1 MCVPTPA
8 LPAWPPP
15 SELFQNHDRE
25 NSPQEYGLFWLP
37 RRSRRGGHA
46 GPAFLIDLV
55 LSLDIAEAARTD
67 DLNTTVDYA
76 KVYALCRQIVE
87 HDRVK
92 LLETLA
98 NHIINRVLETSPR
111 VTKVEIVIRKPS
123 VPVGGALDYV
133 AIETSRER

>member
-1 MCVPTPA
+1 MTGRIHLKNMVFFGYHGARVEEAT
-8 LPAWPPP
+8 LG
-15 SELFQNHDRE
+15 QR
-25 NSPQEYGLFWLP
+25 
-37 RRSRRGGHA
+37 
-46 GPAFLIDLV
+46 FLIDLV
-55 LSLDIAEAARTD
+55 LWLDIAEAARTD

-98 NHIINRVLETSPR
+98 NHIIDRVLETSPR

>member
-1 MCVPTPA
+1 MIGKIHLKNMV
-8 LPAWPPP
+8 
-15 SELFQNHDRE
+15 FFGYHVNHAEE
-25 NSPQEYGLFWLP
+25 NTLGQ
-37 RRSRRGGHA
+37 R
-46 GPAFLIDLV
+46 FLIDLA
-55 LSLDIAEAARTD
+55 LTLDIAEAARTD

-98 NHIINRVLETSPR
+98 NHIIDRVLETAPL

-123 VPVGGALDYV
+123 VPLGGALDYV
-133 AIETSRER
+133 ASVPLDLDRLSSHQG